1 MDTLNTIP
9 AQLDH
14 LIITVPDLEAGVAA
28 VEEATGVRAVP
39 GGSHP
44 GRGTA
49 NFLLGLAPTGWP
61 EGAHTYLE
69 ILGPDPQQE
78 KLADGTLPLDAHLA
92 TEPTLQTWA
101 IHPPAFLAKVAAANT
116 AGIDF
121 GEVQDMA
128 RDTAEGDRLEW
139 RLTTRSPLP
148 HEGAQPFLIDW
159 GESVHPAEAALPTLE
174 LLEFRVESPEPEAA
188 RQVLEVLGAG
198 DTTVAEGSNCR
209 LRAQL
214 RGPGG
219 ILEF

>member
-1 MDTLNTIP
+1 MDALNTIP
-9 AQLDH
+9 AELDH

-28 VEEATGVRAVP
+28 VEAATGVRAIP

-78 KLADGTLPLDAHLA
+78 KPADGTLPLDAHLA

-198 DTTVAEGSNCR
+198 DTTVVEGSNCR
-209 LRAQL
+209 LRARL

>member
-1 MDTLNTIP
+1 MDALNTIP
-9 AQLDH
+9 AELDH

-69 ILGPDPQQE
+69 ILGSDPQQE
-78 KLADGTLPLDAHLA
+78 KPADGTLPLDAHLA

-148 HEGAQPFLIDW
+148 REGAQPFLIDW

-198 DTTVAEGSNCR
+198 DTTVVEGSNCR
-209 LRAQL
+209 LRARL

>member
-69 ILGPDPQQE
+69 ILGPDPQQD
-78 KLADGTLPLDAHLA
+78 KPADGTLPLDAHLA

-174 LLEFRVESPEPEAA
+174 LLEFRVDSPEPEAA
-188 RQVLEVLGAG
+188 REVLEVLGAG
-198 DTTVAEGSNCR
+198 DTTVVEGSDCR
-209 LRAQL
+209 LHARL

>member
-1 MDTLNTIP
+1 MDALNTIP
-9 AQLDH
+9 AELDH

-28 VEEATGVRAVP
+28 VEEATGVRAIP

-78 KLADGTLPLDAHLA
+78 KPADGTLPLDAHLA

-116 AGIDF
+116 AGIEF

-188 RQVLEVLGAG
+188 QQVLEVLGAG
-198 DTTVAEGSNCR
+198 DTTVVEGSNCR
-209 LRAQL
+209 LRARL

>member
-1 MDTLNTIP
+1 MDTLNAIP

-69 ILGPDPQQE
+69 ILGPDLQQE
-78 KLADGTLPLDAHLA
+78 KPADGTLPLDAHLA

-198 DTTVAEGSNCR
+198 DTTVVEGSNCR
-209 LRAQL
+209 LRARL

>member
-1 MDTLNTIP
+1 MDALNTIP
-9 AQLDH
+9 AELDH

-28 VEEATGVRAVP
+28 VEEATGVRAIP

-78 KLADGTLPLDAHLA
+78 TPADGTLPLDAHLA

-159 GESVHPAEAALPTLE
+159 GESVHPAEAALPKASI
-174 LLEFRVESPEPEAA
+174 VS
-188 RQVLEVLGAG
+188 
-198 DTTVAEGSNCR
+198 TV
-209 LRAQL
+209 
-214 RGPGG
+214 RG
-219 ILEF
+219 

>member
-78 KLADGTLPLDAHLA
+78 KPADGTLPLDAHLA

-116 AGIDF
+116 AGIEF

-198 DTTVAEGSNCR
+198 DTTVVEGSNCR
-209 LRAQL
+209 LRARL

>member
-1 MDTLNTIP
+1 MDALNTIP
-9 AQLDH
+9 AELDH

-28 VEEATGVRAVP
+28 VEEATGVRAIP

-78 KLADGTLPLDAHLA
+78 KPADGTLPLDAHLA

-159 GESVHPAEAALPTLE
+159 GESVHPAEAGLPALE
-174 LLEFRVESPEPEAA
+174 LIEFRVESPEPEAA
-188 RQVLEVLGAG
+188 RQVLEELGAG
-198 DTTVAEGSNCR
+198 DTTVVEGPDCR
-209 LRAQL
+209 LRARL

-219 ILEF
+219 VLEF

>member
-1 MDTLNTIP
+1 MDSLNTIP

-14 LIITVPDLEAGVAA
+14 LIITVPDLDAGVAA
-28 VEEATGVRAVP
+28 VEEATGLRALP

-49 NFLLGLAPTGWP
+49 NYLLGLAPTGWP

-78 KLADGTLPLDAHLA
+78 PPADGTLPLDAHLA

-101 IHPPAFLAKVAAANT
+101 IHPPAFLAKIAAANT

-198 DTTVAEGSNCR
+198 DTAVVEGPDCR
-209 LRAQL
+209 LRAKL

-219 ILEF
+219 VLEF

>member
-1 MDTLNTIP
+1 MDALNTIP
-9 AQLDH
+9 AELDH

-78 KLADGTLPLDAHLA
+78 KPADGTLPLDAHLA

-198 DTTVAEGSNCR
+198 DTTVVEGSNCR
-209 LRAQL
+209 LRARL

>member
-1 MDTLNTIP
+1 M
-9 AQLDH
+9 
-14 LIITVPDLEAGVAA
+14 
-28 VEEATGVRAVP
+28 RAVP

-78 KLADGTLPLDAHLA
+78 KPADGTLPLDAHLA

-198 DTTVAEGSNCR
+198 DTTVVEGSNCR
-209 LRAQL
+209 LRARL

-219 ILEF
+219 ILDF

>member
-1 MDTLNTIP
+1 MDALNTIP
-9 AQLDH
+9 AELDH

-78 KLADGTLPLDAHLA
+78 KPADGTLPLDAHLA

-116 AGIDF
+116 AGIEF

-198 DTTVAEGSNCR
+198 DTTVVEGSNCR
-209 LRAQL
+209 LRARL

>member
-1 MDTLNTIP
+1 MDALNTIP

-78 KLADGTLPLDAHLA
+78 KPADGTLPLDAHLA

-198 DTTVAEGSNCR
+198 DTTVVEGSNCR
-209 LRAQL
+209 LRARL

>member
-78 KLADGTLPLDAHLA
+78 KPADGTLPLDAHLA

-198 DTTVAEGSNCR
+198 DTTVVEGSNCR
-209 LRAQL
+209 LRARL

-219 ILEF
+219 ILEL

>member
-1 MDTLNTIP
+1 MDTLNAIP

-78 KLADGTLPLDAHLA
+78 KPADGTLPLDAHLA

-198 DTTVAEGSNCR
+198 DTTVVEGSNCR
-209 LRAQL
+209 LRARL

>member
-78 KLADGTLPLDAHLA
+78 KPADGTLPLDAHLA

-116 AGIDF
+116 VGIDF

-148 HEGAQPFLIDW
+148 HSGAQPFLIDW
-159 GESVHPAEAALPTLE
+159 SESVHPAEAALPTLE

-198 DTTVAEGSNCR
+198 DTTVVEGSNCR
-209 LRAQL
+209 LRARL

>member
-78 KLADGTLPLDAHLA
+78 KPADGTLPLDAHLA

-148 HEGAQPFLIDW
+148 REGAQPFLIDW

-198 DTTVAEGSNCR
+198 DTTVVEGSNCR
-209 LRAQL
+209 LRARL

>member
-78 KLADGTLPLDAHLA
+78 KPADGTLPLDAHLA

-148 HEGAQPFLIDW
+148 HEGAQPFLVDW

-198 DTTVAEGSNCR
+198 DTTVVEGSNCR
-209 LRAQL
+209 LRARL

>member
-1 MDTLNTIP
+1 MDALNTIP
-9 AQLDH
+9 AELDH

-78 KLADGTLPLDAHLA
+78 KPADGTLPLDAHLA

-148 HEGAQPFLIDW
+148 REGAQPFLIDW

-198 DTTVAEGSNCR
+198 DTTVVEGSNCR
-209 LRAQL
+209 LRARL

>member
-28 VEEATGVRAVP
+28 VEEATGVRAIP

-78 KLADGTLPLDAHLA
+78 KPADGTLPLDAHLA

-198 DTTVAEGSNCR
+198 DTTVVEGSDCR
-209 LRAQL
+209 LRARL

>member
-1 MDTLNTIP
+1 MDSLNTIP

-78 KLADGTLPLDAHLA
+78 KPADGTLPLDAHLA

-198 DTTVAEGSNCR
+198 DTTVVEGSNCR
-209 LRAQL
+209 LRARL

>member
-28 VEEATGVRAVP
+28 VEEATGVRAIP

-78 KLADGTLPLDAHLA
+78 KPADGTLPLDAHLA

-198 DTTVAEGSNCR
+198 DTTVVEGSNCR
-209 LRAQL
+209 LRARL

>member
-1 MDTLNTIP
+1 MDALNTIP
-9 AQLDH
+9 AELDH

-28 VEEATGVRAVP
+28 VEEATGVRAIP

-78 KLADGTLPLDAHLA
+78 KPADGTLPLDAHLA

-101 IHPPAFLAKVAAANT
+101 IHPPAFLAKIAAANT
-116 AGIDF
+116 VGIDF

-148 HEGAQPFLIDW
+148 RSGCAAVPHRLGRIRASRRGGPAHPRTARIPCGIAGAR
-159 GESVHPAEAALPTLE
+159 GGAAG
-174 LLEFRVESPEPEAA
+174 A
-188 RQVLEVLGAG
+188 RGAR
-198 DTTVAEGSNCR
+198 SR
-209 LRAQL
+209 
-214 RGPGG
+214 
-219 ILEF
+219 

>member
-1 MDTLNTIP
+1 MDALNTIP
-9 AQLDH
+9 AELDH

-28 VEEATGVRAVP
+28 VEEATGVRAIP

-78 KLADGTLPLDAHLA
+78 KPADGTLPLDAHLA

-198 DTTVAEGSNCR
+198 DTTVVEGSNCR
-209 LRAQL
+209 LRARL

>member
-49 NFLLGLAPTGWP
+49 NSLLGLAPTGWP

-78 KLADGTLPLDAHLA
+78 KPADGTLPLDAHLA

-198 DTTVAEGSNCR
+198 DTTVAEGANCR
-209 LRAQL
+209 LRARL

>member
-1 MDTLNTIP
+1 M
-9 AQLDH
+9 
-14 LIITVPDLEAGVAA
+14 PDLEAGVAA

-78 KLADGTLPLDAHLA
+78 KPADGTLPLDAHLA

-198 DTTVAEGSNCR
+198 DTTVVEGSNCR
-209 LRAQL
+209 LRARL

>member
-1 MDTLNTIP
+1 MHALNTIP
-9 AQLDH
+9 AELDH

-28 VEEATGVRAVP
+28 VEEATGVRAIP

-78 KLADGTLPLDAHLA
+78 KPADGTLPLDAHLA

-188 RQVLEVLGAG
+188 QQVLEVLGAG
-198 DTTVAEGSNCR
+198 DTTVVEGSDCR
-209 LRAQL
+209 LRARL

-219 ILEF
+219 VLEF

>member
-1 MDTLNTIP
+1 MDSLNTIP

-14 LIITVPDLEAGVAA
+14 LIITVPDLDAGVAA
-28 VEEATGVRAVP
+28 VEEATGLRAVP

-49 NFLLGLAPTGWP
+49 NYLLGLTPNGWP

-78 KLADGTLPLDAHLA
+78 PLADGTLPLDAHLA
-92 TEPTLQTWA
+92 AEPTLQTWA
-101 IHPPAFLAKVAAANT
+101 IHPPAFLAKIAAANT

-148 HEGAQPFLIDW
+148 HDGAQPFLIDW

-174 LLEFRVESPEPEAA
+174 LLDFRVESPEPEAA

-198 DTTVAEGSNCR
+198 DTAVVEGPVCR
-209 LRAQL
+209 LRARL

-219 ILEF
+219 VLEF

>member
-78 KLADGTLPLDAHLA
+78 KPADGTLPLDAHLA

-188 RQVLEVLGAG
+188 RQVPEVLGAG
-198 DTTVAEGSNCR
+198 DTTVVEGSNCR
-209 LRAQL
+209 LRARL

>member
-1 MDTLNTIP
+1 MDALNTIP
-9 AQLDH
+9 AELDH

-28 VEEATGVRAVP
+28 VEEATGVRAIP

-78 KLADGTLPLDAHLA
+78 KPADGTLPLDAHLA

-148 HEGAQPFLIDW
+148 REGAQPFLIDW

-198 DTTVAEGSNCR
+198 DTTVVEGSNCR
-209 LRAQL
+209 LRARL